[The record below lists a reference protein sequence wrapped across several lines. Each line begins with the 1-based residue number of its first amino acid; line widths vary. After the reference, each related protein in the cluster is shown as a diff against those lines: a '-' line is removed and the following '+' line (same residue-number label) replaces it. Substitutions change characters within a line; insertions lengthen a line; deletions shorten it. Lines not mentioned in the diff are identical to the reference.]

1 MIRTLSGTVQTIF
14 LEGLVVDVH
23 GVGYEV
29 WMPPRQLSHFSVGES
44 VLVHIYTHVKE
55 DAIELY
61 GFASVE
67 DRQLFVL
74 LIGVSGVGPKT
85 ALGVLND
92 GYQAGVEAIRQ
103 SNVAFFQ
110 SIPRLGKK
118 TAQKIILELQ
128 SKVGGEGGIAFELQS
143 PVVQDVQEA
152 LESMGYTLTD
162 IQPLL
167 HQIEAGWTAEQALKW
182 SLQQL
187 KR

>member
-1 MIRTLSGTVQTIF
+1 MIRMLSGKVHS
-14 LEGLVVDVH
+14 LLLDGLVLDVQ

-29 WMPPRQLSHFSVGES
+29 WMASRQLSQYTLGQEV
-44 VLVHIYTHVKE
+44 VLQIYTHVKE
-55 DAIELY
+55 DALELY
-61 GFASVE
+61 GFPTSE
-67 DRQLFVL
+67 DRHLFTL

-85 ALGVLND
+85 ALNVLRD
-92 GYQAGVEAIRQ
+92 GYQVGVEAIRQ

-128 SKVGGEGGIAFELQS
+128 SKVGGEGGITFELQS

-152 LESMGYTLTD
+152 LESMGYKLVD
-162 IQPLL
+162 IQPVL
-167 HQIEAGWTAEQALKW
+167 QKIESDWTAEQALKW